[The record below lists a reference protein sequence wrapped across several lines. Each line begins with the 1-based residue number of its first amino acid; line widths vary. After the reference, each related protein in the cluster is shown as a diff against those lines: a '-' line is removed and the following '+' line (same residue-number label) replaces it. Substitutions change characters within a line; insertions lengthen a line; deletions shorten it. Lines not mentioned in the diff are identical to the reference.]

1 MKNILCFGDS
11 NTWGFTPGTGVRYA
25 PDVRYT
31 GVLQTALGADYHV
44 IEDGSNARTT
54 VYEDPWTPWR
64 LGKEALPIALVAHK
78 PLDLLILNLGTN
90 DLKFTDA
97 YGASKGAETLI
108 GLTTL
113 VQARKESSPVFPNG
127 IQILLVSPIEMDPVV
142 ANDPFGSLRNGA
154 EESRKFAYHYQH
166 VAEAKEVH
174 FFNAATVAAPSKVD
188 GIHMEPES
196 HRALGLALADEVRKI
211 LG

>member
-1 MKNILCFGDS
+1 M
-11 NTWGFTPGTGVRYA
+11 
-25 PDVRYT
+25 
-31 GVLQTALGADYHV
+31 
-44 IEDGSNARTT
+44 
-54 VYEDPWTPWR
+54 
-64 LGKEALPIALVAHK
+64 AHK

-108 GLTTL
+108 SLTTL
-113 VQARKESSPVFPNG
+113 VQARKESSLVFPNG

-154 EESRKFAYHYQH
+154 EESRKFAYYYQH

>member
-31 GVLQTALGADYHV
+31 GVLQAALGADYRV

-108 GLTTL
+108 SLTTL
-113 VQARKESSPVFPNG
+113 VQARKESSLVFPNG

-154 EESRKFAYHYQH
+154 EESKKFAYYYQH
-166 VAEAKEVH
+166 VAEAKGVH
-174 FFNAATVAAPSKVD
+174 FFDAATVAVPSKVD
-188 GIHMEPES
+188 GVHMEPES
-196 HRALGLALADEVRKI
+196 HRALGLALADKVREI

>member
-31 GVLQTALGADYHV
+31 GVLQAALGADYRV

-108 GLTTL
+108 SLTTL
-113 VQARKESSPVFPNG
+113 VQARKESSLVFPNG

-154 EESRKFAYHYQH
+154 EESKKFAYYYQH
-166 VAEAKEVH
+166 VAEAKGVH
-174 FFNAATVAAPSKVD
+174 FFDAATAAVPSKVD
-188 GIHMEPES
+188 GVHMETES
-196 HRALGLALADEVRKI
+196 HRALGLALADKVREI

>member
-64 LGKEALPIALVAHK
+64 LGKDALPIALVAHK
-78 PLDLLILNLGTN
+78 PLNLLILNLGTN
-90 DLKFTDA
+90 NLKFTDA

-108 GLTTL
+108 SLTTL
-113 VQARKESSPVFPNG
+113 VQARKESSLVFPNG

-154 EESRKFAYHYQH
+154 EESKKFAYYYKH
-166 VAEAKEVH
+166 VAEAKDVH
-174 FFNAATVAAPSKVD
+174 FFDAATVAVPSKVD

-196 HRALGLALADEVRKI
+196 HRALGLALADKVREI

>member
-64 LGKEALPIALVAHK
+64 LGKDALPIALVAHK
-78 PLDLLILNLGTN
+78 PLDLLNLGTN

-108 GLTTL
+108 SLTTL
-113 VQARKESSPVFPNG
+113 VQARKESSLVFPNG

-154 EESRKFAYHYQH
+154 EESRRFAYYYQH
-166 VAEAKEVH
+166 VAEAKDVH
-174 FFNAATVAAPSKVD
+174 FFDAATVAAPSKVD

>member
-31 GVLQTALGADYHV
+31 GVLQAALGADYRV

-54 VYEDPWTPWR
+54 VDEDPWTPWR

-108 GLTTL
+108 SLTTL
-113 VQARKESSPVFPNG
+113 VQARKESSLVFPNG

-154 EESRKFAYHYQH
+154 EESKKFAYYYQH
-166 VAEAKEVH
+166 VAEAKGVH
-174 FFNAATVAAPSKVD
+174 FFDAATAAVPSKVD
-188 GIHMEPES
+188 GVHMEPES
-196 HRALGLALADEVRKI
+196 HRALGLALADKVREI